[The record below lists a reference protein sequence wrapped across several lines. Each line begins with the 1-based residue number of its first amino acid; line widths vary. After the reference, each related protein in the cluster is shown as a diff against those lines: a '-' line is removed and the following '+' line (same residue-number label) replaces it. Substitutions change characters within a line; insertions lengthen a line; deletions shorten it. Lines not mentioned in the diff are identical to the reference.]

1 MKCPTRV
8 VTSLPTTGVK
18 YCGTPA
24 EAIDVC
30 PSVGWVADFGDGQAV
45 LDVAFNGKNIVPT
58 GNDNWG
64 LVNNPEINQAM
75 DAAELV
81 VGVQP
86 RAEAWAQV
94 DRKLVA
100 QAAAIPFD
108 WDKQPNIESSDVA
121 GVGDLW
127 NTGQWDYSY
136 TSLK

>member
-1 MKCPTRV
+1 MQASNV
-8 VTSLPTTGVK
+8 VLVFLGVIERDLRNK
-18 YCGTPA
+18 LRQ
-24 EAIDVC
+24 I
-30 PSVGWVADFGDGQAV
+30 Q
-45 LDVAFNGKNIVPT
+45 
-58 GNDNWG
+58 
-64 LVNNPEINQAM
+64 M

-86 RAEAWAQV
+86 RAEAWAQI

-108 WDKQPNIESSDVA
+108 WDKQPNIEASDVA